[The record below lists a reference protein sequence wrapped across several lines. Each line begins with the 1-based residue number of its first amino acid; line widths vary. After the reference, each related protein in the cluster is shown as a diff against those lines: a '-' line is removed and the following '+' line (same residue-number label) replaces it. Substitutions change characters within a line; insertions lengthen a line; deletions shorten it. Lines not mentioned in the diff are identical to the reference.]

1 MFFWFIGTAI
11 VTVGVVF
18 RDPRFDYRLLI
29 VGSVLPI
36 ADGVAGGARA
46 LHSVTVS
53 VGLLAALMIATS
65 GRKPIRKL
73 LLGLPIGMIL
83 HLVFDGAWNNTE
95 VFWWPFFGLSFDD
108 SGLPI
113 FDRGWWSLPLE
124 AIGPE
129 LRPKLDP
136 LAPGENTGILED
148 REGFSIYLVEAREGE
163 RPATF
168 DDMRDRIELL
178 LQQQRTREMYER
190 ILDEARQQTFVE
202 NRLTPGS

>member
-1 MFFWFIGTAI
+1 MFFWFIGTSI
-11 VTVGVVF
+11 VTVGFVF

-36 ADGVAGGARA
+36 SDGVFGGSRA

-53 VGLLAALMIATS
+53 IALLAGLMIATS

-108 SGLPI
+108 DSLPI
-113 FDRGWWSLPLE
+113 VDRGGLSLLFE
-124 AIGPE
+124 VIGLAICVWLWRRNGLGDRRRRAEFLRNGQLDAVPE
-129 LRPKLDP
+129 
-136 LAPGENTGILED
+136 
-148 REGFSIYLVEAREGE
+148 
-163 RPATF
+163 
-168 DDMRDRIELL
+168 
-178 LQQQRTREMYER
+178 
-190 ILDEARQQTFVE
+190 
-202 NRLTPGS
+202 RLG